1 MDFEKFY
8 DNQPDYI
15 AFRNDPASREYYDA
29 AVGWKVQELV
39 RVIPEG
45 LVFSE
50 ILEVGCAFGVLLNR
64 IAGTLKI
71 SNRTGV
77 DISTENIK
85 TASTM
90 WPECH
95 FFRGTVEEF
104 VKEDKTAGAKFSL
117 VVLSDIVE
125 HIPDDLAFMRSV
137 KGISSHVVL
146 NLPLEKSFNTRNR
159 QYGESDPSGHLRCY
173 DRAMAENLVKEAGF
187 EIVNSFT
194 SIAFFDKKVYEAYK
208 RNRSKRVKAKP
219 LPLRIFWT
227 VFYSLEDL
235 VKLSNKTLAGKI
247 YGTNYFALLKSI

>member
-39 RVIPEG
+39 RVIPG
-45 LVFSE
+45 GMLFSE
-50 ILEVGCAFGVLLNR
+50 ILEVGCAFGVLLNT
-64 IAGTLKI
+64 IADTLKI
-71 SNRTGV
+71 EKRTGV
-77 DISTENIK
+77 DISAENIK
-85 TASTM
+85 TATAM
-90 WPECH
+90 WPECS
-95 FFRGTVEEF
+95 FYRGTVEEF
-104 VKEDKTAGAKFSL
+104 VNANEIQGTKYSL

-125 HIPDDLAFMRSV
+125 HIPDDLGFMKSV
-137 KGISSHVVL
+137 RAISSYVVL
-146 NLPLEKSFNTRNR
+146 NLPLEKSFKTRNR

-173 DRAMAENLVKEAGF
+173 DRDMAEKLVKEAGF

-208 RNRSKRVKAKP
+208 RKRSARIKLKP

-227 VFYSLEDL
+227 AFYSMEDM
-235 VKLSNKTLAGKI
+235 VKLSNETLATKI
-247 YGTNYFALLKSI
+247 YGTNYFALLRSI

>member
-15 AFRNDPASREYYDA
+15 AFRNDPASRGYYDA
-29 AVGWKVQELV
+29 AVGWKVQELL

-85 TASTM
+85 TAATM
-90 WPECH
+90 WPDCH

-104 VKEDKTAGAKFSL
+104 VKEEKKGAAKFSL

-146 NLPLEKSFNTRNR
+146 NLPLEKSFKTRNR

-173 DRAMAENLVKEAGF
+173 DKTMAENLVREAGF

-208 RNRSKRVKAKP
+208 RNRSKRVKSKP
-219 LPLRIFWT
+219 LPQRIFWT
-227 VFYSLEDL
+227 VFYSLEDI

-247 YGTNYFALLKSI
+247 YGTNYFALLKST